1 MDNKTFSLAELAT
14 LTHATLIGDPDL
26 LISGVDAIDS
36 ASEKDA
42 SFLAN
47 PRYRSQL
54 KTTRAGVIC
63 IDRNTA
69 IEEGKNF
76 LISDDPSLTFQI
88 IVEKLLPE
96 SNASGFKGIHPTAV
110 IHPDAQLGEGVCVGP
125 FVVIDQHA
133 KIADHTK
140 VFAYTYIGAH
150 VTIGSYCLL
159 YPHVTVRER
168 CLIGN
173 RVILQPGAVI
183 GSCGFGYATNAKGQH
198 TKLEQLGIVIL
209 EDDVEIGANTT
220 IDRARFKATCISRGS
235 KIDNLV
241 QIGHNVQLGP
251 DNLIV
256 SQTGI
261 LQNLE
266 KRVRTI
272 EESS

>member
-125 FVVIDQHA
+125 FV
-133 KIADHTK
+133 
-140 VFAYTYIGAH
+140 
-150 VTIGSYCLL
+150 
-159 YPHVTVRER
+159 
-168 CLIGN
+168 LI
-173 RVILQPGAVI
+173 L
-183 GSCGFGYATNAKGQH
+183 
-198 TKLEQLGIVIL
+198 
-209 EDDVEIGANTT
+209 
-220 IDRARFKATCISRGS
+220 
-235 KIDNLV
+235 
-241 QIGHNVQLGP
+241 
-251 DNLIV
+251 
-256 SQTGI
+256 
-261 LQNLE
+261 
-266 KRVRTI
+266 
-272 EESS
+272 